1 MEVEEKRALTKQD
14 AHLHS
19 SPLWEEDQKASTLQQ
34 QNRVHSDSAVM
45 TTVILQNSVLRLK
58 KLLPSSMFHRNN
70 VCIDQKRIIN

>member
-45 TTVILQNSVLRLK
+45 TTVIL
-58 KLLPSSMFHRNN
+58 
-70 VCIDQKRIIN
+70 